1 MHQNISHNFNFYFD
15 IVLHVADYI
24 LQCDFISQN
33 MTISH
38 NCDYPNMTIY
48 LTIAALFLIAD
59 YILQCDLVSKNVT
72 LYLTIVTVRILQWQL
87 SFS

>member
-1 MHQNISHNFNFYFD
+1 
-15 IVLHVADYI
+15 
-24 LQCDFISQN
+24 
-33 MTISH
+33 
-38 NCDYPNMTIY
+38 MTIY

-87 SFS
+87 FFS

>member
-1 MHQNISHNFNFYFD
+1 VTQKITIFHNQNLRIVAMHQNISHNFNFYFD

-38 NCDYPNMTIY
+38 N
-48 LTIAALFLIAD
+48 
-59 YILQCDLVSKNVT
+59 
-72 LYLTIVTVRILQWQL
+72 
-87 SFS
+87 